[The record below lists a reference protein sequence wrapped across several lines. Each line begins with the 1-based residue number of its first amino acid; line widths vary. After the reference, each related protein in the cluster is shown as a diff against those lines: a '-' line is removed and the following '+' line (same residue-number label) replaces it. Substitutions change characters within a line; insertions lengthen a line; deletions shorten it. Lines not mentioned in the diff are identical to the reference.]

1 MRRAMLATGASSGP
15 RGPMRVMAHDGG
27 VRIRGKWGNVARAAV
42 ATAAL
47 GLVVAWPRLGG
58 DPPALP
64 DDRAVPFSV
73 ASGAATPQP
82 AVPDREADSTT
93 TRPGAA
99 GKGATR
105 AAVERPARQRAG

>member
-15 RGPMRVMAHDGG
+15 RSPMRVMAHDGG
-27 VRIRGKWGNVARAAV
+27 VRIRVKWGNVARAAV
-42 ATAAL
+42 AIAVLA
-47 GLVVAWPRLGG
+47 LVVAWPRLGG

-73 ASGAATPQP
+73 ASRAARPQP
-82 AVPDREADSTT
+82 AARGRDADSTT
-93 TRPGAA
+93 TRRGAT

-105 AAVERPARQRAG
+105 AAVQR